1 MSGIVNPLQDY
12 TLLGTASGA
21 TTTVGPVIWTGTFTR
36 FFIDYFIAGYN
47 GGTPVGRMLFG
58 AASIST
64 TALTNGS
71 SLDAGPQSVFAAPT
85 NALSIPGCPLAVAL
99 SAIARRGTALVRGA
113 SGALK
118 TYEVQGANGNA
129 SVSAAPTFF
138 RAVGSF
144 SDLSTNLPLQRMQLS
159 VYDTLTATAVSA
171 QTFLSGTYLTVW
183 GAA

>member
-1 MSGIVNPLQDY
+1 MSGVNNPLPDY
-12 TLLGTASGA
+12 TLLGTATA
-21 TTTVGPVIWTGTFTR
+21 AATTVGPVIWTGTFTR
-36 FFIDYFIAGYN
+36 FFVDYWIAGYN
-47 GGTPVGRMLFG
+47 GGTPVGRLLFG

-71 SLDAGPQSVFAAPT
+71 SLDAGPGAAFAAAT
-85 NALSIPGCPLAVAL
+85 NALSIPGCPLAITL

-118 TYEVQGANGNA
+118 TYEVQGANGNP
-129 SVSAAPTFF
+129 SVSAASTFF
-138 RAVGSF
+138 RAIGSF
-144 SDLSTNLPLQRMQLS
+144 SDLSTNLPLQRMQLT
-159 VYDTLTATAVSA
+159 VYDTLTATTVSA